1 MKVWIGNTALISVRL
16 VNCKI
21 CNHTIRN
28 KVFLDK
34 FSCQLDVFFLGK
46 FILQSHV
53 KAVSKLCI
61 VILFYLF
68 HLIP

>member
-1 MKVWIGNTALISVRL
+1 MKVWIWNTAFISVRL
-16 VNCKI
+16 VNCQVS
-21 CNHTIRN
+21 NHAIRD

-34 FSCQLDVFFLGK
+34 FSCQLDVFFQGK